1 MFSAVSIGGLRW
13 TSNVIQSIPLLFSNP
28 YFYPPKRPDYLFRL
42 SQKKLNEYLNVVA
55 NGLISPGQQHLV
67 ILEENHYYCPHTKSM
82 VTFSPATF
90 EAG

>member
-1 MFSAVSIGGLRW
+1 MFSAVSTGGLRW

-42 SQKKLNEYLNVVA
+42 SQKKLNEYLNVA

-67 ILEENHYYCPHTKSM
+67 ILEENHY
-82 VTFSPATF
+82 
-90 EAG
+90 